1 MSNLARPGRLAR
13 FARSSIGRKLLMALT
28 GLGLVGFLV
37 VHMAG
42 NLQMFQEP
50 GAMNGYAAWLKS
62 HTGVLWAARLGL
74 LGIFGLHVATG
85 IQLSAEN
92 REARP
97 QAYEGRQNLRSTAA
111 GRTMLYSGLLLLAF
125 VVFHLAHFTLGLVQ
139 PEPFALHDALGQ
151 HDVYRMVIAGFKV
164 PGIAGVYLAAM
175 AVLVFHLYHATR
187 SVWQTLSL
195 NHPAYIDALRLASSA
210 LTFVIVIGFAS
221 IPLAVATGLIGGK
234 P

>member
-1 MSNLARPGRLAR
+1 MSNVARPGRLAR

-50 GAMNGYAAWLKS
+50 EAMNGYAAWLKS
-62 HTGVLWAARLGL
+62 HTGALWAARLGL
-74 LGIFGLHVATG
+74 LGIFALHVVTG

-97 QAYEGRQNLRSTAA
+97 QGYAVWKGERSTAA
-111 GRTMLYSGLLLLAF
+111 GRSMLYSGLLLLVF
-125 VVFHLAHFTLGLVQ
+125 VGFHLAHFTLGFVQ
-139 PEPFALHDALGQ
+139 PEAFAVHDALGR
-151 HDVYRMVIAGFKV
+151 HDVYRMVIAGFQV
-164 PGIAGVYLAAM
+164 PGIAGAYLAAM

-195 NHPAYIDALRLASSA
+195 NHPAYVDGLRLASSA

-221 IPLAVATGLIGGK
+221 IPLAIATGLIGGK